1 MFCYNQSVKKILAV
15 SGGIDSMV
23 LLEKFVR
30 AEPENIV
37 VAHFNHGT
45 RVSADLDERFV
56 FYRCQELGVPFET
69 RKILLGEGAS
79 EELARQKRYDFL
91 YHVANKYDGEIY
103 TAHHLD
109 DLIESIAINL
119 IRGTG
124 WRGLTPFSD
133 NQIRRPFIEMGFYKT
148 NILRFAAENEVL
160 FREDPTNS
168 TDDYLRNRV
177 RTRLLNVPRVEK
189 EKLVELYKKQTVVR
203 REIEEI
209 CELIFNSLLMKN
221 SSGEINKE
229 VDYLSEVYTKNRT
242 LKNFRI
248 RKDFFMNKNGSP
260 ERKMNGMN
268 FEKTTV
274 NLGIDSELKSEVSSE
289 LDSKV
294 DSELDSEKAIEE
306 ILRKVCEKF
315 GISLT
320 RVQLKDFLRAIRT
333 YGTNKKFN
341 LPKDKMAVIGR
352 DFIEF

>member
-1 MFCYNQSVKKILAV
+1 
-15 SGGIDSMV
+15 MV
-23 LLEKFVR
+23 LLERFFR

-45 RVSADLDERFV
+45 RTSADLDEQFV
-56 FYRCQELGVPFET
+56 FLRCKELKVPFET
-69 RKILLGEGAS
+69 MKIMLGEGVS

-133 NQIRRPFIEMGFYKT
+133 NRIHRPFFEMGFYKT
-148 NILRFAAENEVL
+148 DILRFAAENKVL
-160 FREDPTNS
+160 FREDPTNA

-177 RTRLLNVPRVEK
+177 RLKLFIMARAEK
-189 EKLVELYKKQTVVR
+189 ERLIDFYKRQAIIR
-203 REIEEI
+203 HEIEEL
-209 CELIFNSLLMKN
+209 CESLLNFLLIKN
-221 SSGEINKE
+221 SSDEIKGC
-229 VDYLSEVYTKNRT
+229 VDSHSGTDFTSVFRTESEALGDIK
-242 LKNFRI
+242 I
-248 RKDFFMNKNGSP
+248 RKDFFLGNSFLGNN
-260 ERKMNGMN
+260 ENYT
-268 FEKTTV
+268 EETV
-274 NLGIDSELKSEVSSE
+274 
-289 LDSKV
+289 
-294 DSELDSEKAIEE
+294 EE
-306 ILRKVCEKF
+306 ILRFICEKI
-315 GISLT
+315 GVNLT

-352 DFIEF
+352 DFIGL

>member
-1 MFCYNQSVKKILAV
+1 MINGSVTFRVEVGAICYNQSVKKILAV

-23 LLEKFVR
+23 LLERFFR

-45 RVSADLDERFV
+45 RTSADLDEQFV
-56 FYRCQELGVPFET
+56 FLRCKELKVPFET
-69 RKILLGEGAS
+69 MKIMLGEGVS

-91 YHVANKYDGEIY
+91 YHVANKYGGEIY

-133 NQIRRPFIEMGFYKT
+133 NRIHRPFIEMRFYKT
-148 NILRFAAENEVL
+148 DILRFAAENKVL

-177 RTRLLNVPRVEK
+177 RSKLLIMPRAEK
-189 EKLVELYKKQTVVR
+189 ERLIDFYKRQTIIR
-203 REIEEI
+203 QEIEEL
-209 CELIFNSLLMKN
+209 CESLLNFLLIKN
-221 SSGEINKE
+221 SSDEINGGVDLHSSADVTSVFRMKGEI
-229 VDYLSEVYTKNRT
+229 LSDIK
-242 LKNFRI
+242 I
-248 RKDFFMNKNGSP
+248 RKDFFLGNSFLGNN
-260 ERKMNGMN
+260 EDYT
-268 FEKTTV
+268 EETV
-274 NLGIDSELKSEVSSE
+274 
-289 LDSKV
+289 
-294 DSELDSEKAIEE
+294 EE
-306 ILRKVCEKF
+306 ILRFICEKI
-315 GISLT
+315 GVNLT

-352 DFIEF
+352 DFIGL

>member
-1 MFCYNQSVKKILAV
+1 MRDATIIGGVAICYNQSMKKILAV
-15 SGGIDSMV
+15 SGGIDSMA
-23 LLEKFVR
+23 LLEKFVK

-45 RVSADLDERFV
+45 RKSADLDERFV
-56 FYRCQELGVPFET
+56 FCRCQELGVPFET
-69 RKILLGEGAS
+69 RKVLLGEGAS

-109 DLIESIAINL
+109 DLIESVTINL

-133 NQIRRPFIEMGFYKT
+133 NRIHRPFIEMGFYKT
-148 NILRFAAENEVL
+148 DILRFAAKNKVL

-177 RTRLLNVPRVEK
+177 RSRLLGLPRLKK
-189 EKLVELYKKQTVVR
+189 EKLIQFYKRQTAIR
-203 REIEEI
+203 QEIEEL
-209 CELIFNSLLMKN
+209 CESIFSFT
-221 SSGEINKE
+221 
-229 VDYLSEVYTKNRT
+229 DLSAEAKTPEDCR
-242 LKNFRI
+242 L
-248 RKDFFMNKNGSP
+248 RKDFFLDQNKNY
-260 ERKMNGMN
+260 
-268 FEKTTV
+268 T
-274 NLGIDSELKSEVSSE
+274 DEVAQE
-289 LDSKV
+289 V
-294 DSELDSEKAIEE
+294 
-306 ILRKVCEKF
+306 LRFACEKF

-352 DFIEF
+352 DFIGF

>member
-1 MFCYNQSVKKILAV
+1 
-15 SGGIDSMV
+15 MV

-30 AEPENIV
+30 DEPENIV

-45 RVSADLDERFV
+45 RASADLDERFV

-69 RKILLGEGAS
+69 RKILLGEGVS

-109 DLIESIAINL
+109 DLIESVAINL

-133 NQIRRPFIEMGFYKT
+133 NRIHRPFIEMGFYKT
-148 NILRFAAENEVL
+148 DILRFAAENKVL

-168 TDDYLRNRV
+168 TNDYLRNRV
-177 RTRLLNVPRVEK
+177 RTRLLNVPISEK
-189 EKLVELYKKQTVVR
+189 ERLVELYKKQTTIR

-209 CELIFNSLLMKN
+209 CESIFNSLLMKN

-229 VDYLSEVYTKNRT
+229 VDSLREVYMKNRT
-242 LKNFRI
+242 LGSFKI

-260 ERKMNGMN
+260 EKKMNGMS

-274 NLGIDSELKSEVSSE
+274 NLDIDSDSE
-289 LDSKV
+289 LDSKVDSELNSEV

-306 ILRKVCEKF
+306 VLRNVCEKF
-315 GISLT
+315 GVSLT

>member
-1 MFCYNQSVKKILAV
+1 MMRRKNGDLRGCMAILRGDEVICYNQGVKKILAV

-23 LLEKFVR
+23 LLEKFFR
-30 AEPENIV
+30 DDPENIV

-45 RVSADLDERFV
+45 RKSADLDEQFV
-56 FYRCQELGVPFET
+56 FSRCKELKVPFET
-69 RKILLGEGAS
+69 MKIMLGEGVS

-91 YHVANKYDGEIY
+91 YHVANKYGGEIY

-109 DLIESIAINL
+109 DMIESITINL

-133 NQIRRPFIEMGFYKT
+133 NRIHRPFIEMGFYKT
-148 NILRFAAENEVL
+148 DILRFAAKNKVL

-177 RTRLLNVPRVEK
+177 RARLLSLPQSEK
-189 EKLVELYKKQTVVR
+189 ERVIQFYKSQTAIR
-203 REIEEI
+203 QEIEELS
-209 CELIFNSLLMKN
+209 ESIFNSL
-221 SSGEINKE
+221 II
-229 VDYLSEVYTKNRT
+229 DTKTPVNYR
-242 LKNFRI
+242 L
-248 RKDFFMNKNGSP
+248 RKDFFL
-260 ERKMNGMN
+260 EH
-268 FEKTTV
+268 
-274 NLGIDSELKSEVSSE
+274 SEDYTDEVAQE
-289 LDSKV
+289 V
-294 DSELDSEKAIEE
+294 
-306 ILRKVCEKF
+306 LRFACEKF

-352 DFIEF
+352 DFIGL